1 VRRSRII
8 FVLLATFVLA
18 AVPAA
23 SQVAVPADA
32 HQWEVPH
39 ANGVSYAIAYMLFN
53 QKNKSQIGYENRKFP
68 DEVDL
73 DWVGNFGGLF
83 TFVREAPLNTPDH
96 RQGPIPETANVAIY
110 NSETRRYLK
119 YRKSYDL
126 AELEWSSTPVYE
138 WQLRDQQGTSVAS
151 FALFNRLAGKYL
163 VLQSKTRGINLGF
176 FKESSAA
183 PKVFSVSLSPQQII
197 QGWVP
202 YLASFDP
209 KAAGVLL
216 SVQNASQSA
225 TLMFVKQFRS
235 TTDCSVPDATVRVA
249 PGAMMTA
256 QQMKSLYASATPRFP
271 ITFLACLA
279 TTTSQ
284 PIGPTRINIS
294 YKLDN

>member
-1 VRRSRII
+1 MSSNRII
-8 FVLLATFVLA
+8 MVLLATFTLA

-23 SQVAVPADA
+23 SQVPPDA

-39 ANGVSYAIAYMLFN
+39 ANGVSYAIEYMLFN
-53 QKNKSQIGYENRKFP
+53 QKNKSQIGYENRKFN

-83 TFVREAPLNTPDH
+83 TFMREAPANTRDP
-96 RQGPIPETANVAIY
+96 RQGPIPENANVAIF

-119 YRKSYDL
+119 YRKYYDV
-126 AELEWSSTPVYE
+126 AELEWSNTPAYE
-138 WQLRDQQGTSVAS
+138 WQLRDQKGTSVAS

-176 FKESSAA
+176 FKESASSAQ
-183 PKVFSVSLSPQQII
+183 VFSVSLNPQQII
-197 QGWVP
+197 QGWIP
-202 YLASFDP
+202 YLGSFDP
-209 KAAGVLL
+209 KTGGVLL

-235 TTDCSVPDATVRVA
+235 THDCSVPDATVRVA
-249 PGAMMTA
+249 PGAMMTV
-256 QQMKSLYASATPRFP
+256 QQMKLLYASATPRFP
-271 ITFLACLA
+271 ITFLACLV
-279 TTTSQ
+279 TSSSQ
-284 PIGPTRINIS
+284 LIGPTRINIS